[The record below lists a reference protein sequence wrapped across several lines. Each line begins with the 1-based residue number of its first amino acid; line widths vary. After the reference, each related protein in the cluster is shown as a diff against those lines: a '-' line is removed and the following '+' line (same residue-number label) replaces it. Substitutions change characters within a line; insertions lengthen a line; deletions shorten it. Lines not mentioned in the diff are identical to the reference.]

1 MNGNSNSPA
10 PSNPAAGA
18 PPAAPAAAAPKKAR
32 WRNRRV
38 LVIGSILV
46 VIAAV
51 VGGWWLYYSMYHE
64 STDDAFID
72 GNIVPMSSKVKGYIA
87 KVNVLDN
94 QWVEAGTVLV
104 ELDPHDYEADV
115 QAAKAALA
123 AAQARQKAAA
133 LSSELTHVTSFAGL
147 DQAKAAL
154 AAAQAQVQ
162 AARSGLVQAQVMI
175 IVARADAAQ
184 AQALVEAKK
193 ATADRDQLD
202 LQRAQQV
209 FKQQA
214 ISQQDLDHAQA
225 AMTAAQAD
233 WQAAVKTA
241 AAAQARVTQAQAGL
255 SAAQAAV
262 AQSQAQVQQAQ
273 AAVTA
278 AEPADTEVAR
288 SKAQVSVSDADIQ
301 EAQAA
306 LTRAELNLS
315 YTKIV
320 APCAGWVT
328 RKSAEKGA
336 YATGGERLLAIVRP
350 DVWVVANFKET
361 QLTYMRP
368 GQPVTVEVDAF
379 PGHTFRG
386 HVQSIQAGTGAR
398 FSLLPPENA
407 TGNYIKVVQRVP
419 VKIVFDADEHINGG
433 QLLLAPGMSVVP
445 VVNITRDTAPMAQG
459 PRGAAPEA
467 LSQR

>member
-115 QAAKAALA
+115 QA
-123 AAQARQKAAA
+123 
-133 LSSELTHVTSFAGL
+133 
-147 DQAKAAL
+147 AKAAL